1 MVNWASHSNCVS
13 ACPVVP
19 RGTKRFDSQVYLMV
33 KTASRVLNHH
43 HLWPSNTSRLIFSK
57 RSVVCWCDHWLTW
70 RRFHL
75 PRQQPI
81 DHLRAAFFTSSIRER
96 GVQCIPMS
104 TAPTDP
110 TGFISLLTNS
120 KDLSL
125 CKSIFRLS
133 ICRRKCLLPSWL
145 ITTNSPRWAHQRRAS
160 ARTCPY
166 VCSSTASRKS
176 PCDHES
182 A

>member
-1 MVNWASHSNCVS
+1 
-13 ACPVVP
+13 
-19 RGTKRFDSQVYLMV
+19 MV

-96 GVQCIPMS
+96 GVLSVFRCQQPLQILQILQASFRSPTQRICQQVHLQTVHLPPKMS
-104 TAPTDP
+104 ATQLTDHHKF
-110 TGFISLLTNS
+110 TSMS
-120 KDLSL
+120 
-125 CKSIFRLS
+125 
-133 ICRRKCLLPSWL
+133 
-145 ITTNSPRWAHQRRAS
+145 
-160 ARTCPY
+160 
-166 VCSSTASRKS
+166 SSTSRFCLYLPVRLLFNSFQEKPLRS
-176 PCDHES
+176 
-182 A
+182 